1 MSVKE
6 RTVPR
11 DVGEAGRIAHALTA
25 RVSIPSWSPAA
36 KAACCDQRPLTARDD
51 LLAWLVSRSERGT
64 RRDEVHALRLFEKP
78 TVSDDALLLNQQEG
92 EAIFL
97 EDAPLKTIA
106 GRDLVLFQQ
115 DHDDI
120 SFGLR
125 GKE

>member
-1 MSVKE
+1 
-6 RTVPR
+6 
-11 DVGEAGRIAHALTA
+11 
-25 RVSIPSWSPAA
+25 
-36 KAACCDQRPLTARDD
+36 
-51 LLAWLVSRSERGT
+51 
-64 RRDEVHALRLFEKP
+64 VHALRLFEKP

-106 GRDLVLFQQ
+106 SRDLVLFQQ